1 MIAERA
7 SATILVLSRDD
18 ALVQTQLSAV
28 ADDRTRLVTRA
39 DWIVA
44 GRVGNEPAE
53 PPDVVVI
60 DAVAL
65 PDGRHQLRRV
75 RRQWRTAAI
84 LIANALDENEC
95 QQYIDE
101 GADDACVI
109 GSRMLRT
116 RLQALAR
123 RARALNGDLRVALGD
138 IVIDREHRRTWC
150 AGRPVD
156 LTPRE
161 FDLLLV
167 LFECAPDAVE
177 RHQIAA
183 AVWAGGRNRTANAM
197 EVYIGYLR
205 RKLQRSTCLELRTQR
220 NYGYALAYRE
230 TMDAS

>member
-18 ALVQTQLSAV
+18 GLVQTQLSAV

-44 GRVGNEPAE
+44 GRVGNEPPE

-84 LIANALDENEC
+84 LVANALDENEC

-116 RLQALAR
+116 RLQSLAR

-150 AGRPVD
+150 AGRPVE

-167 LFECAPDAVE
+167 LFEFAPDAVE

>member
-18 ALVQTQLSAV
+18 GLVQTQLSAV

-44 GRVGNEPAE
+44 GRVGNEPPE

-84 LIANALDENEC
+84 LVANALDENEC

-116 RLQALAR
+116 RLQSLAR

-167 LFECAPDAVE
+167 LFEFAPDAVE

>member
-1 MIAERA
+1 M
-7 SATILVLSRDD
+7 LSRDD
-18 ALVQTQLSAV
+18 ALVLTQLSAV
-28 ADDRTRLVTRA
+28 ADDRTRLATRA

-65 PDGRHQLRRV
+65 PDGRLQLRRV
-75 RRQWRTAAI
+75 RRRWRTAAI
-84 LIANALDENEC
+84 LVANALDENEC

-150 AGRPVD
+150 AGRPVE

-167 LFECAPDAVE
+167 LFERAPDAVE

-183 AVWAGGRNRTANAM
+183 ALWAVGRNRTANAM

-205 RKLQRSTCLELRTQR
+205 RKLHRSTCLELRTQR

-230 TMDAS
+230 TADNS

>member
-18 ALVQTQLSAV
+18 GLVQTQLSAV

-84 LIANALDENEC
+84 LVANALDENEC

-116 RLQALAR
+116 RLQSLAR

-150 AGRPVD
+150 AGRPVE

-167 LFECAPDAVE
+167 LFEFAPDAVE